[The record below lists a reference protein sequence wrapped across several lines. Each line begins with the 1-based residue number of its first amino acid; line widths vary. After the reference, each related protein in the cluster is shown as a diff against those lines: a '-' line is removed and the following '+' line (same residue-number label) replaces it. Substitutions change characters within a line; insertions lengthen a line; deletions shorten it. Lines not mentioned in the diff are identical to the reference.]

1 MLASLAFE
9 PIAVAGLR
17 VIDVAD
23 TGEVVPPIDP
33 AQSALVEEIRRMEGA
48 PVADPLLFRCVE
60 VCGFAI
66 LGAGA
71 MSLVSGL
78 AALVS

>member
-9 PIAVAGLR
+9 PIILAGPRAV
-17 VIDVAD
+17 VVAD
-23 TGEVVPPIDP
+23 TGQVDQPIDP
-33 AQSALVEEIRRMEGA
+33 AQSTLVEEIRRLEGA
-48 PVADPLLFRCVE
+48 PIADPLLFRCVE
-60 VCGFAI
+60 VCGFAMI
-66 LGAGA
+66 GAGA